1 MTPEESH
8 HEIRRTGHRWIDI
21 SVAACALTVSVT
33 SLFVAIRHGRSM
45 DRMAEANARLV
56 QANSWPL
63 LQRYQSDL
71 GAQGARV
78 YSLDVVNNGV
88 GPAKVESVEVFW
100 KGRPV
105 RNPRELLELCC
116 LKGKAVDDKPPFE
129 TSGLMGSVLRAGEV
143 RPIVQFAEDPQHE
156 QLTDGLHISLRDIT
170 WNTCYCSVFDECWL
184 GDLQTLHPPT
194 VQQCPV
200 PKVPFGG

>member
-1 MTPEESH
+1 MSPPPVRTKWRMAPH
-8 HEIRRTGHRWIDI
+8 QGPCRNVRR
-21 SVAACALTVSVT
+21 AAARRRRRRGSRSLTVSVT

-88 GPAKVESVEVFW
+88 GPAKVESVERRRRLPT
-100 KGRPV
+100 GCLGTLPV
-105 RNPRELLELCC
+105 STAESCARWL
-116 LKGKAVDDKPPFE
+116 
-129 TSGLMGSVLRAGEV
+129 TSGAMTAGGYREALSSLPHRRILRSSRGSRSLWVPPPRLLLSASV
-143 RPIVQFAEDPQHE
+143 PSPQ
-156 QLTDGLHISLRDIT
+156 R
-170 WNTCYCSVFDECWL
+170 
-184 GDLQTLHPPT
+184 
-194 VQQCPV
+194 
-200 PKVPFGG
+200 